1 MRQRWLFV
9 GVALLLLGFSSAVSA
24 DEPETKK
31 DDEEQRIV
39 IPRSW
44 EIDTPEQ
51 GTLFKF
57 TGAAM
62 FAASASDLLTTEY
75 GLKQPGVYEAN
86 AFAENR
92 GLRIATHVVAPAVT
106 WWATEKIH
114 KKGRPKLA
122 LAIRIGLMV
131 AYSYAAIHNVRT
143 VNGQ

>member
-1 MRQRWLFV
+1 MSERWLFV
-9 GVALLLLGFSSAVSA
+9 GVALLLLSFSSTVLAE
-24 DEPETKK
+24 EPETKK
-31 DDEEQRIV
+31 DDEEQHII
-39 IPRSW
+39 IPRSG
-44 EIDTPEQ
+44 EIDIPEQ

-57 TGAAM
+57 SGAAM

-75 GLKQPGVYEAN
+75 GLKQPGIYEAN
-86 AFAENR
+86 AFADNR

-143 VNGQ
+143 VHGQ